1 MRCPCCG
8 SERIEVG
15 IAWGKSADMGN
26 IGLKYKEGFFVGVSQ
41 VYSDL
46 CLDCRTILRS
56 YIRDNPNREWDHNP
70 GSLGTA

>member
-46 CLDCRTILRS
+46 DDGEC
-56 YIRDNPNREWDHNP
+56 
-70 GSLGTA
+70 

>member
-15 IAWGKSADMGN
+15 IAWGKSADIGN

-70 GSLGTA
+70 GSFGTA

>member
-1 MRCPCCG
+1 MKCPYCG

-56 YIRDNPNREWDHNP
+56 YIRDNQNREWDHDP
-70 GSLGTA
+70 GSFGTA